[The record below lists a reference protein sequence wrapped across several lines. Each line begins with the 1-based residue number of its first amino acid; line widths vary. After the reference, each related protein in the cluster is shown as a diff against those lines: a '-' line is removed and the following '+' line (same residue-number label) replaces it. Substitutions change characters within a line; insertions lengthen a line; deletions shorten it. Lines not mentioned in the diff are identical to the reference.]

1 MADAVSPHAWRS
13 KKSSHSSVTNL
24 HLPGELADVLA
35 AMAEAQNAQSHRI
48 IDLERRLADLEPI
61 RGALGEW
68 LKDLEQIR
76 SRKGAA

>member
-1 MADAVSPHAWRS
+1 MAQPVKRDWRRR
-13 KKSSHSSVTNL
+13 KSSHSTSL
-24 HLPGELADVLA
+24 HLPGEVADVLA

-48 IDLERRLADLEPI
+48 IDIERRLAELEPI